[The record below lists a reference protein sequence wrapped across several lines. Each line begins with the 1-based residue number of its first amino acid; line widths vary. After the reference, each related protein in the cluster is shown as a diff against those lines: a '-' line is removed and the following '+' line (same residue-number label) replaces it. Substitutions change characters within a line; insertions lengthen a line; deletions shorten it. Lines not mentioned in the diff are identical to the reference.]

1 MPAWVFECKPQGPPE
16 EVGLPDVACAR
27 VPPRR
32 ATHRSGRKA
41 GHPADRAVRPG
52 LVTATRA
59 CCPARPRSLG
69 SLTACGEMVV
79 SVWVIST
86 GSSGAVLFVSGSM
99 ILSVSIRERGRS
111 SGVSAMTEAV
121 LSGGDTSSRAGISRA
136 GSPALPQTPVAAAF
150 RVVQVIAGRVPRVSR
165 VVGTAYC
172 GRTERP
178 DLDRQRDQTA
188 FCRRRTG
195 GYLEPS
201 LLTPHLT
208 GTSAAARASVSAF
221 SAATSLRRSSAS
233 CPDRLA
239 AFPRPVCQ
247 PTIIAG
253 PGSHMPTPTPGSVF
267 RRGELHARGR
277 RICPGEC
284 GRE

>member
-1 MPAWVFECKPQGPPE
+1 MLCAFQITETVTVCRPGVFECKPQGPPE

-99 ILSVSIRERGRS
+99 ILSASIRERGRS

-121 LSGGDTSSRAGISRA
+121 LSGGDTSSCAGISRA

-188 FCRRRTG
+188 FCRRRTDRRLFLDRPRARPNTERDIG
-195 GYLEPS
+195 SGVTRIRIAEY
-201 LLTPHLT
+201 T
-208 GTSAAARASVSAF
+208 GDPC
-221 SAATSLRRSSAS
+221 RSSVLAS
-233 CPDRLA
+233 H
-239 AFPRPVCQ
+239 
-247 PTIIAG
+247 AG
-253 PGSHMPTPTPGSVF
+253 MV
-267 RRGELHARGR
+267 LK
-277 RICPGEC
+277 
-284 GRE
+284 

>member
-1 MPAWVFECKPQGPPE
+1 MICPHGAAQAVRDALRVPDHRDRHGMPAWVFECKPQGPPE

-121 LSGGDTSSRAGISRA
+121 LSGGDTSSCAGISRA

-165 VVGTAYC
+165 VVGTSYC

-188 FCRRRTG
+188 FCRRRTERRECAPDSSQAR
-195 GYLEPS
+195 Y
-201 LLTPHLT
+201 
-208 GTSAAARASVSAF
+208 AA
-221 SAATSLRRSSAS
+221 
-233 CPDRLA
+233 
-239 AFPRPVCQ
+239 
-247 PTIIAG
+247 
-253 PGSHMPTPTPGSVF
+253 
-267 RRGELHARGR
+267 
-277 RICPGEC
+277 
-284 GRE
+284 